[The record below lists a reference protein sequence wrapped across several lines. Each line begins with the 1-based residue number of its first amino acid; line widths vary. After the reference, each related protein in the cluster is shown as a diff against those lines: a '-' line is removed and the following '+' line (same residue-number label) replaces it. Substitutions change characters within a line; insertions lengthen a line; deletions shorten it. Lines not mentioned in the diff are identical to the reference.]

1 MIQRKEYY
9 TQNEEVPVIPD
20 PDALNTYLD
29 NSGIDSS
36 LTELVKIRAAQLNN
50 CEYCTDIHI
59 HQAKTN
65 GVSKLQISGLNIWS
79 DIPFYSAKE
88 RAALAWTEVLTRFS
102 EKNIKEELY
111 EEVSSYL
118 SSKELDVLSHAI
130 SSINHWKSKKS
141 GEQNHIYP

>member
-1 MIQRKEYY
+1 MIQMKEIN
-9 TQNEEVPVIPD
+9 TPDKAVPLIPNS
-20 PDALNTYLD
+20 DALNTYLD

-65 GVSKLQISGLNIWS
+65 GLSKSRISGLNIWS
-79 DIPFYSAKE
+79 DIPFYSTKE
-88 RAALAWTEVLTRFS
+88 RAALALTEVLTRFS
-102 EKNIKEELY
+102 EKNINEELY

-118 SSKELDVLSHAI
+118 SNKELTVLSNAI
-130 SSINHWKSKKS
+130 SSINNWKQ
-141 GEQNHIYP
+141 QNHGGPNHRFI